1 MIKILFIIPYKDI
14 EIKVK
19 NLIKDVKD
27 ERVQIETTHVIGTQE
42 SLIHESN
49 ADIIIARG
57 VTCLALKKKRKDI
70 STIEIAVTGYDIIRA
85 INSCKKKF
93 NARKIAIIGPESI
106 VYEVNSLEEIMDVN
120 IKVLRIKDEKDA
132 KKALRTAEISGIEAI
147 VGGLMV
153 CDIAKEMGFNAISLK
168 TGEEAIRGA
177 IREALNAANAAIV
190 ERTKAELIKSILQ
203 NTKEAI
209 VAVDKSGII
218 SEFNKAAYKT
228 LDIPRKKNM
237 INQPI
242 KDILPTLNLH
252 KDLENSKENLGV
264 ISTINGKK
272 IISNHI
278 PIKVASDNVGILYT
292 FQNIDHI
299 QEMESKIR
307 KELNSKGMIAKYSFG
322 NIIGNSQA
330 LTNAIL
336 VAYKYS
342 QVQSNILIIGDTGT
356 GKELFAQSI
365 HNASDR
371 NLEPFVAVNCAAVPE
386 NLLESELFGY
396 VDGAFSGAVKGGKMG
411 LFELAHKGTI
421 FLDEIGELPLNLQ
434 AKLLRVLQER
444 EIRKVGDSKV
454 VPIDVRVIAATNR
467 NLNSQVAEGKFRQDL
482 LYRLDVLNLT
492 IPALKERN
500 EDIKDIANHFIK
512 KYCTQANK
520 TVPKFSKEAI
530 KIFNEYSWPGN
541 VRELRNICERLVVIC
556 DGDKIT
562 KEDIMSIPSFNTEF
576 NNTNKVTQN
585 QERSDNKKDELEDLM
600 KIMDLVKVNKEDMAK
615 LMGISRTTL
624 WRRLKEKS

>member
-57 VTCLALKKKRKDI
+57 VTSLALKKKRKDI